1 MSTYTQSVPIEP
13 RLWVAPKPYMDESP
27 ASWVQ
32 RVSGEHQYSLPQLS
46 EITGI
51 RPVRSDWD
59 AHVPNDQWSRLLRIS
74 SQAEHACGEGRF
86 AMNTIRARPANLRHL
101 MYSAYRP
108 KYRWCSACFSYD
120 EIPYLRWEWRLL
132 GVTHCRVHGHRLKE
146 FCRWCNHPLTVHRA
160 LLVSSGA
167 SMGNARLSD
176 CGTCGMPLVDEE
188 DEVETKA
195 EREAREDAAL
205 AIVVKQLVDRMRHA
219 YWHDDDQMKFEF
231 PEIEKD
237 KERRKPVWIDL
248 RINRLPTFT
257 RELLPDSKWL
267 SKCEVGGNG
276 TDKQAR
282 WTDGLRPTDR
292 ARLAQALLLIRKEK
306 KAMRAEDLQAEDRHN
321 GCGER

>member
-1 MSTYTQSVPIEP
+1 
-13 RLWVAPKPYMDESP
+13 
-27 ASWVQ
+27 
-32 RVSGEHQYSLPQLS
+32 
-46 EITGI
+46 
-51 RPVRSDWD
+51 
-59 AHVPNDQWSRLLRIS
+59 
-74 SQAEHACGEGRF
+74 
-86 AMNTIRARPANLRHL
+86 
-101 MYSAYRP
+101 
-108 KYRWCSACFSYD
+108 
-120 EIPYLRWEWRLL
+120 
-132 GVTHCRVHGHRLKE
+132 
-146 FCRWCNHPLTVHRA
+146 
-160 LLVSSGA
+160 
-167 SMGNARLSD
+167 
-176 CGTCGMPLVDEE
+176 MPLVDEE